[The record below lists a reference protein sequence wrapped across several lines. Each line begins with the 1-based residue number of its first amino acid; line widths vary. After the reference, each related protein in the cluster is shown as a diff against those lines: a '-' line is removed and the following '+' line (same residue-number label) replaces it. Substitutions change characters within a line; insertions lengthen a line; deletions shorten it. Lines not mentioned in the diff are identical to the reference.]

1 MSRDAQI
8 RSLVVTVLVAVIMS
22 AIFADIARAQ
32 IPTLP
37 AIYSGRAT
45 AAGQPVPEGMFIVAK
60 VGNWESEA
68 IFVKSNGDYDTLV
81 VSPQGS
87 TLINQPLTFHLE
99 GKIQADQTVNFLPAQ
114 VNLNF
119 DLTFPKLPEP
129 TPTPTPTFTPVPPT
143 PTPTFT
149 PTRTPTPTITPTPT
163 VTPTPSVARTVVYS
177 GSIIVAGAAVPQDGV
192 LVARVGSY
200 ESFPALIQGD
210 AYGSLVFDPRDAGLL
225 GQPVVFL
232 LNGVAA
238 TASDTYRSDS
248 PAKTFDLVFVDL
260 PTATPTPT
268 MTPTTTNTPTP
279 RPTLTPT
286 PTMTPTATNTPTPTR
301 TPRPARTPT
310 PLPPTPTAAPPTPS
324 PTPTPEGGSCVPFM
338 NISAAS
344 GAVNLL
350 FLLGP
355 VAMIAGY
362 RRVRRRR

>member
-8 RSLVVTVLVAVIMS
+8 RSLAITVFVTVIMS
-22 AIFADIARAQ
+22 AIFVDVAQAQ
-32 IPTLP
+32 IPPLP

-45 AAGQPVPEGMFIVAK
+45 AAGQPVPYGMFIVAK

-68 IFVKSNGDYDTLV
+68 IFVKSNGDYDSLL
-81 VSPQGS
+81 VSPQDS

-99 GKIQADQTVNFLPAQ
+99 GKIQADQTVNFLHAR
-114 VNLNF
+114 VNLSF

-129 TPTPTPTFTPVPPT
+129 TPTPTPTATV
-143 PTPTFT
+143 T

-177 GSIIVAGAAVPQDGV
+177 GSIIVAGGAVPQNGV
-192 LVARVGSY
+192 LVIRAGSY

-210 AYGSLVFDPRDAGLL
+210 AYGSLVFDPRDAALL

-238 TASDTYRSDS
+238 TASDAYRSDS
-248 PAKTFDLVFVDL
+248 PTKTFDLVFVGL
-260 PTATPTPT
+260 PTPTPT
-268 MTPTTTNTPTP
+268 PTI
-279 RPTLTPT
+279 
-286 PTMTPTATNTPTPTR
+286 TPTATNTPTPTPTPTR
-301 TPRPARTPT
+301 TPRPTRSPTPPTPMPTFTPVPPTPTPTRT
-310 PLPPTPTAAPPTPS
+310 PLPPTPTAAAPTPS
-324 PTPTPEGGSCVPFM
+324 PTPTPVGGSCVPFI